1 MHMIGRFG
9 SSGPLL
15 VQFSRRSRRGMDGD
29 LLRPMRE
36 REQAS
41 AVPALASAVTAC
53 LLADEEYCSLCVRC
67 AVKSDRV
74 SLVFTPILITDRLH
88 IQIRH
93 GEFWYTAGVFEALA
107 LACEMYVAG
116 QGRRAAD
123 SLVLV
128 PFCQFL
134 GPCAYRWPCAICAGF
149 RPVDAHECRIWANQR
164 WI

>member
-53 LLADEEYCSLCVRC
+53 LLADEEYRVLFVVCPMRC
-67 AVKSDRV
+67 EERS
-74 SLVFTPILITDRLH
+74 SISGLH
-88 IQIRH
+88 TNSYH
-93 GEFWYTAGVFEALA
+93 
-107 LACEMYVAG
+107 
-116 QGRRAAD
+116 
-123 SLVLV
+123 
-128 PFCQFL
+128 
-134 GPCAYRWPCAICAGF
+134 
-149 RPVDAHECRIWANQR
+149 
-164 WI
+164 